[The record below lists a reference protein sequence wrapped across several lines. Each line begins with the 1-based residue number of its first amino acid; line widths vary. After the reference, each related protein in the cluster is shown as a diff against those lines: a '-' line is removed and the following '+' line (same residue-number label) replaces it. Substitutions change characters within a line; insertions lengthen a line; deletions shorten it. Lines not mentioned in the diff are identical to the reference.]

1 MTLFSFV
8 HIITAVSFSFAL
20 WKASTYP
27 VDVYST
33 RHRPLED
40 WVTTCQCI
48 PLVIDAIEPGFD
60 VVVVVVVAVPTL
72 RFDITDSLPTS
83 DTLPLAFALFIIPY
97 NSTLFD
103 DIL

>member
-1 MTLFSFV
+1 M
-8 HIITAVSFSFAL
+8 
-20 WKASTYP
+20 
-27 VDVYST
+27 
-33 RHRPLED
+33 
-40 WVTTCQCI
+40 TTCQCI
-48 PLVIDAIEPGFD
+48 PLVIDAIEPGFAVVAA
-60 VVVVVVVAVPTL
+60 VVVVVGIRASL